1 MSLWLPSAP
10 CTPGACVETTGSTGS
25 TVAAVPRAVLR
36 LTLVAILVLAGVVLS
51 PLGRGRIPADWVR
64 RWCRAVVRASG
75 VRVRI
80 TGTAPPTG
88 GLLLVANHISWLDIP
103 LLAAVRPARMLAKT
117 EIRRWPVAGALAARG
132 GALFI
137 ERDRLRALPETVAH
151 IAGELRAGAAVAAFP
166 EGSTWCGR
174 AQGAFHR
181 AVFQAALDAGVPVQP
196 VRIRYLGHA
205 GGAASTAPAFVGDD
219 SLLASLWRVATAR
232 DLVAEV
238 DVRPVLPPG
247 ACPDRRALARAARQD
262 LPDDRDHG
270 TDPRSTATCGHAAAG
285 HVPVGHALVGRASA
299 GDAVAGHGL
308 AGDTLVGRAS
318 AGDAVAGHGL
328 AGDTLAGRAS
338 AGDALAGHIP
348 AGGALAG
355 HIPAGGAP
363 VGHIPAGGAP
373 VGHIPAGGDA
383 LAGRGFAGRGSAG
396 HAPAGGAIRPPRPR
410 VQDQTRRTV
419 CRDSA

>member
-10 CTPGACVETTGSTGS
+10 CTPRACVETTGSEGS
-25 TVAAVPRAVLR
+25 TGAAVPRAVLR

-51 PLGRGRIPADWVR
+51 PLGARVPADWVR

-117 EIRRWPVAGALAARG
+117 EIRAWPVAGALAARG

-137 ERDRLRALPETVAH
+137 ERDRLRALPATVAH

-196 VRIRYLGHA
+196 VRIRYLTHA

-219 SLLASLWRVATAR
+219 SLLVSLWRVATAR
-232 DLVAEV
+232 GLVAEV
-238 DVRPVLPPG
+238 EIRPTILPG
-247 ACPDRRALARAARQD
+247 THPDRRTLARAAQQD
-262 LPDDRDHG
+262 PAPEPCW
-270 TDPRSTATCGHAAAG
+270 THAA
-285 HVPVGHALVGRASA
+285 LVASQN
-299 GDAVAGHGL
+299 
-308 AGDTLVGRAS
+308 
-318 AGDAVAGHGL
+318 
-328 AGDTLAGRAS
+328 
-338 AGDALAGHIP
+338 
-348 AGGALAG
+348 AGGTTGDRAAD
-355 HIPAGGAP
+355 PAPLTGAEGQ
-363 VGHIPAGGAP
+363 VAA
-373 VGHIPAGGDA
+373 A
-383 LAGRGFAGRGSAG
+383 
-396 HAPAGGAIRPPRPR
+396 
-410 VQDQTRRTV
+410 
-419 CRDSA
+419 